1 MDANFIT
8 HWKTERLLAE
18 CGPTAVLGL
27 LRLWGDAQ
35 NRKQYTGLA
44 LNPRKLSAI
53 MRHDGDADALWAA
66 MTDKDAPW
74 LDEED
79 GGTWAIHGFSD
90 HNHQLIRCWQI
101 GSKGGRP
108 KTNTD
113 HGRVGQGAYANHMV
127 SSSPSTETED
137 AEETISKPFGNH
149 MVSVVTTPTLEQ
161 FKVAASM
168 LMVEED
174 IAEEIWHD
182 NESRAIA
189 PSGHWTGWN
198 GQPIHNWQANM
209 KARAAAI
216 ARKRPAKALTKPKGV
231 WDAKQGID
239 ALKAKL
245 ERMKGDPR
253 NRRHKADCPWET
265 EWLPK
270 AKAEVARIREK
281 IRELEGVVAA

>member
-1 MDANFIT
+1 M
-8 HWKTERLLAE
+8 EGEESMPAE
-18 CGPTAVLGL
+18 
-27 LRLWGDAQ
+27 
-35 NRKQYTGLA
+35 
-44 LNPRKLSAI
+44 
-53 MRHDGDADALWAA
+53 
-66 MTDKDAPW
+66 
-74 LDEED
+74 
-79 GGTWAIHGFSD
+79 
-90 HNHQLIRCWQI
+90 
-101 GSKGGRP
+101 
-108 KTNTD
+108 
-113 HGRVGQGAYANHMV
+113 
-127 SSSPSTETED
+127 
-137 AEETISKPFGNH
+137 
-149 MVSVVTTPTLEQ
+149 VVQTPTLEQ

-216 ARKRPAKALTKPKGV
+216 ARKRPSKALTKPKGV

-253 NRRHKADCPWET
+253 NRRQKADCPWET
-265 EWLPK
+265 EWKPE

>member
-1 MDANFIT
+1 MKWLNIEISILRSPDYVGAEPV
-8 HWKTERLLAE
+8 ERATWLNLLAYCADQE
-18 CGPTAVLGL
+18 NGGIIRNCRSWKCRQWQQTCGITSAEAQLEAQLYQWAGDDLLVCHYPVSKEAELRAKREAGAKGGKASGRARSEAQLEAVLEADL
-27 LRLWGDAQ
+27 E
-35 NRKQYTGLA
+35 RKGKG
-44 LNPRKLSAI
+44 NGKVKG
-53 MRHDGDADALWAA
+53 MEG
-66 MTDKDAPW
+66 
-74 LDEED
+74 EE
-79 GGTWAIHGFSD
+79 SV
-90 HNHQLIRCWQI
+90 
-101 GSKGGRP
+101 P
-108 KTNTD
+108 
-113 HGRVGQGAYANHMV
+113 
-127 SSSPSTETED
+127 
-137 AEETISKPFGNH
+137 AE
-149 MVSVVTTPTLEQ
+149 VVETPTLEQ

-182 NESRAIA
+182 TESRAIA

-265 EWLPK
+265 EWLPE
-270 AKAEVARIREK
+270 AKVEVARIREK